1 MTPARRIELSREETA
16 RIAEDLAALD
26 TLGYA
31 DMRRQLDAATSEL
44 RELRAQ
50 VAELTALVRHLSEG
64 K

>member
-1 MTPARRIELSREETA
+1 MTATRRIELDREETA
-16 RIAEDLAALD
+16 RIAEEVATLD

-31 DMRRQLDAATSEL
+31 DMRRQLDAATTEL

-50 VAELTALVRHLSEG
+50 VAELTALVRRLSEG